1 MNRSA
6 KGGNRSSPH
15 HEGEGVLI
23 HPPYQGDCGR
33 HGAEEQRVTSGGLTE
48 SLGGT
53 RVSGPISESEGASDA
68 LPVDGRLRSTTRA
81 VKTAGLSNRRFGS
94 GSGKA
99 AGEDGWEEKGSQ
111 MSNGEKVDQ
120 FHE

>member
-33 HGAEEQRVTSGGLTE
+33 HGTEEQRVTSGGLAE

-53 RVSGPISESEGASDA
+53 RVSEPISESEVVSEA
-68 LPVDGRLRSTTRA
+68 LSVDGRLCSTTRA
-81 VKTAGLSNRRFGS
+81 VKAAGPSNRRFGS

-99 AGEDGWEEKGSQ
+99 AGEDGWEERGSQ

>member
-33 HGAEEQRVTSGGLTE
+33 HGTEEQRVTSGELAGPP
-48 SLGGT
+48 GGT
-53 RVSGPISESEGASDA
+53 GVNGPISNSEEASDT
-68 LPVDGRLRSTTRA
+68 LSVVGRLNSTYEAWRKPCDRA
-81 VKTAGLSNRRFGS
+81 TGDRS

-99 AGEDGWEEKGSQ
+99 AGEGGWEERGRQ
-111 MSNGEKVDQ
+111 
-120 FHE
+120 